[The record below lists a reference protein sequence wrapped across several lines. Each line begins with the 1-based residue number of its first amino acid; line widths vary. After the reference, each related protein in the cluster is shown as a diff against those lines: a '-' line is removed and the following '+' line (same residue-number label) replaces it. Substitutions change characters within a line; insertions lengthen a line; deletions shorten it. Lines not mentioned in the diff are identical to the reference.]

1 MSADNSLER
10 RRFLTT
16 LAGAAAMMGLPAGA
30 KAESSSAE
38 DSLKDGDAW
47 MKPLKGKHRQFFHAM
62 SYAEEPLRMA
72 NNFLDAYRDAF
83 GAGQGHVHAVIG
95 VHGGALSLGFDD
107 AIWAKY
113 ELGKAGNVMD
123 PATKAP
129 AVRNVYAREG
139 TYNVAALQK
148 RGVVFLMCNTA
159 LRSRTTQM
167 SAALNIP
174 YETLYN
180 ELSGGRLP
188 GVILVP
194 AMVVAINRAQERG
207 FTYVRAS

>member
-1 MSADNSLER
+1 ML
-10 RRFLTT
+10 
-16 LAGAAAMMGLPAGA
+16 GLPANV
-30 KAESSSAE
+30 SASGTPNE

-47 MKPLKGKHRQFFHAM
+47 MKPLTGEHRQFFHTVA
-62 SYAEEPLRMA
+62 YAEEPLRMA

-83 GAGQGHVHAVIG
+83 GAGAGDVHAVIG

-113 ELGKAGNVMD
+113 ELGKAGGVMD
-123 PATKAP
+123 PATRAP
-129 AVRNVYAREG
+129 SLRNVYAREG

-159 LRSRTTQM
+159 LRNRTTQM
-167 SAALNIP
+167 SNALNIP

-180 ELSGGRLP
+180 ELSAGRLP